1 MAETHQTSLPSEEAA
16 GSTATSSS
24 QSQKA
29 PPLLTHSSSG
39 HAHHLKWGEIE
50 TSGFAPPTL
59 NPTDEHVETDTFCTK
74 LNPTDRR
81 QRMTK
86 DHTRELLDSEARKI
100 HANRRYLFRRPR
112 PLQYFRGN
120 VLVRSEEERGSGR
133 LELFFD
139 LTFVGIIAVLAQSAV
154 ADPTG
159 PGFVRYILTYTA
171 AFLVWNWMRE
181 TFDAFYKD
189 DLSQRILVLFVMA
202 CLVLYGNNAPEVQK
216 DLSESPARAV
226 TIGSY
231 LIAEAAIFGT
241 WLLYSFYIKAYRIQ
255 IRALILAWIASTALM
270 IGAIFVPI
278 RAAIALSVVA
288 MVLVW
293 WSWILFYSPIFK
305 KLMRL
310 RYSSAIA
317 IDHEIE
323 RYQDFFTIV
332 MGEFV
337 YSLFDGSP
345 AGIGFHAKAGKAI
358 MALIIAFSFQLMYM
372 NGGWSK
378 KITHPL
384 RYSVWHATGFLFLH
398 LPVVSALTLC
408 GDALADFI
416 KEDRVPSGV
425 RWLACESFAVGMIAL
440 WMLAMLEH
448 ERDEK
453 GELWLPRWAR
463 LLPRLCS
470 GIIVIFLPLTYQGPP
485 EHEEGESSDTAAHIV
500 GIMARQATQILAE
513 AGTEGNAEAP
523 AEGEVHHSGIEMT
536 TIKLLGIM
544 TALAFFS
551 LLWETITSLD
561 GPNAPPEEASEEIMQ
576 HALNSNGIV
585 SALSTGEWRGC
596 PRLCEPGSGMFD
608 HSHQRKDASQLTPT
622 TTVDTDADQA

>member
-1 MAETHQTSLPSEEAA
+1 MNETNQTSTSSQGE
-16 GSTATSSS
+16 GTSSS
-24 QSQKA
+24 HSQKA
-29 PPLLTHSSSG
+29 SQPPLMTHSSSSG

-59 NPTDEHVETDTFCTK
+59 DPTDENIKDDQVCKRFNKITD
-74 LNPTDRR
+74 PRER
-81 QRMTK
+81 ITK
-86 DHTRELLDSEARKI
+86 DHRHELLDYEARKI

-139 LTFVGIIAVLAQSAV
+139 LIFVGIIAVLAQSAV

-159 PGFVRYILTYTA
+159 SGFVRYLITYTA

-202 CLVLYGNNAPEVQK
+202 CLVLYGNNAPDVQK
-216 DLSESPARAV
+216 DLSQSPARA
-226 TIGSY
+226 IAIASY

-241 WLLYSFYIKAYRIQ
+241 WFLYSFYIKAFRIQ
-255 IRALILAWIASTALM
+255 IRALILVWIISTALL
-270 IGAIFVPI
+270 IGAIFVNV

-288 MVLVW
+288 MVLIW
-293 WSWILFYSPIFK
+293 WSWIFFYSPFFK
-305 KLMRL
+305 RLMKL
-310 RYSSAIA
+310 RYSSAVA

-337 YSLFDGSP
+337 YSLFDGQP
-345 AGIGFHAKAGKAI
+345 AGIGFHTKAGKAI
-358 MALIIAFSFQLMYM
+358 MALMIAFSFQLMYM

-378 KITHPL
+378 RITHPF
-384 RYSVWHATGFLFLH
+384 RKSVWNATAFLSLH
-398 LPVVSALTLC
+398 LPLVSALTLC

-416 KEDRVPSGV
+416 KEDKVPSGV
-425 RWLACESFAVGMIAL
+425 RWLACESFAVGMIIL
-440 WMLAMLEH
+440 WILAILEH
-448 ERDEK
+448 ERDTK

-463 LLPRLCS
+463 LLPRLCT

-485 EHEEGESSDTAAHIV
+485 EHEGEAHSEGS
-500 GIMARQATQILAE
+500 
-513 AGTEGNAEAP
+513 
-523 AEGEVHHSGIEMT
+523 EVHHSGLEMT
-536 TIKLLGIM
+536 TTKLLGIM
-544 TALAFFS
+544 TALSFFS

-561 GPNAPPEEASEEIMQ
+561 GPNAPKEEASQEIIQ
-576 HALNSNGIV
+576 HALNGHGIV

-596 PRLCEPGSGMFD
+596 PRLFEPGSGTFD
-608 HSHQRKDASQLTPT
+608 HSHQRKHASGLTPT
-622 TTVDTDADQA
+622 TTTETDATQA